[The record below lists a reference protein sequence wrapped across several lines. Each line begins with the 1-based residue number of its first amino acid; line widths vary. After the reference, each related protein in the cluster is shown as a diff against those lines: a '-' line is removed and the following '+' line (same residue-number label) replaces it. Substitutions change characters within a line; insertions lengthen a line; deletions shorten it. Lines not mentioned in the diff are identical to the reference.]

1 TNADTVAVIAARL
14 RCYAIRMAAIPNT
27 INRDGKG
34 RYGACM
40 FVLFGPRPENSL
52 PHNCIRS
59 ITAANDGGKW
69 VFDTYGLPLPF
80 ENAGQYL
87 LKRVRDKFTFEMLEE
102 YLAAMSLFPFD
113 ESFYLPPGNERAI
126 LATTSAKFRPDA
138 RDISLEEARAGY

>member
-1 TNADTVAVIAARL
+1 
-14 RCYAIRMAAIPNT
+14 
-27 INRDGKG
+27 
-34 RYGACM
+34 
-40 FVLFGPRPENSL
+40 
-52 PHNCIRS
+52 
-59 ITAANDGGKW
+59 
-69 VFDTYGLPLPF
+69 LPF